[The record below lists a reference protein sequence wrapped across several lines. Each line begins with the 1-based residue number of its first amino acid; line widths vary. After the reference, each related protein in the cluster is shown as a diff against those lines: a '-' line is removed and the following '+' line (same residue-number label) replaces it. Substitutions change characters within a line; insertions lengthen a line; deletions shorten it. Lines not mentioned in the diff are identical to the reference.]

1 MSSDDRIGDGRPVS
15 PSEGD
20 PAAGVPPSGYPEIKS
35 LLTLAVAAVVVATLY
50 FAQDVLIPVT
60 LAVILSFVLS
70 PLVTMLERIGT
81 SRAPSVLLAVLM
93 AFGVL
98 ALAGTLLARQASTLA
113 TEAPQ
118 YARAIE
124 EKVRGLELYAVSR
137 LGWLASPFGI
147 ATSAPI
153 PPSTSSPAAVD
164 RSQGR
169 LTGAPPGTASR
180 PILVQIAKPEASV
193 LPVVG
198 SILAPILAPLETT
211 VIVLVIAIF
220 ILLEREDLRDRFIKL
235 AGSTDLQRTT
245 VAMNDAGARLSRY
258 FLSQLAV
265 NTAFGIIVGLGL
277 WAIGIP
283 SPALWAVL
291 AGLLRFVPYVG
302 AVLATAAP
310 LALAVAID
318 PGWRTALEVAALF
331 ILVEP
336 LTGYVVEP
344 LLYGHSTGLA
354 PIAVIVAAVF
364 WTWIWGPIG
373 LILSTPL
380 TLCFVVMGRHIKAF
394 EFMDVLLGDR
404 PPLTPADSF
413 YQRLLANDPDDALEK
428 AEALLADHS
437 LLDYYDTVVLQ
448 GLKQAAYDESRGLI
462 APAQAAEMLRSM
474 AQVFDDLDDHRDVRS
489 ASTGPSDPPA
499 RTDRVVACVAGR
511 GPFDDAVSAMLV
523 QLLARQGA
531 ATRRVRHSAVARDQ
545 IAQLDV
551 ANIAVILLSYL
562 DMTGASSH
570 LRYLIKRL
578 RQHAP
583 QATIIVGLWPGDAG
597 DDESNARLNAI
608 GADVYVKSLRE
619 AIEASLAAISSER
632 AGPLRPGVTR

>member
-1 MSSDDRIGDGRPVS
+1 MSTEDKIGDGHPAS
-15 PSEGD
+15 PSEREE
-20 PAAGVPPSGYPEIKS
+20 AASVPPAGYPEIKS

-153 PPSTSSPAAVD
+153 PPSTSSPPAVD

-169 LTGAPPGTASR
+169 LTGTPQGTASR
-180 PILVQIAKPEASV
+180 PILVQIAKTEASV

-245 VAMNDAGARLSRY
+245 VAMNDAGVRLSRY

-265 NTAFGIIVGLGL
+265 NTAFGVIVGLGL

-318 PGWRTALEVAALF
+318 PGWRTALEVAGLF

-380 TLCFVVMGRHIKAF
+380 TLCFVVLGRHVKAF

-428 AEALLADHS
+428 AEALLADLS

-474 AQVFDDLDDHRDVRS
+474 VQVFDDLDDHRDVQS
-489 ASTGPSDPPA
+489 ASTGPSPPA

-523 QLLARQGA
+523 QLLARRGL
-531 ATRRVRHSAVARDQ
+531 ATRRVRHSAVARDR

-551 ANIAVILLSYL
+551 ADIAVILLSYL

-619 AIEASLAAISSER
+619 GIEASLAAISGER
-632 AGPLRPGVTR
+632 AGPLRPGATR

>member
-1 MSSDDRIGDGRPVS
+1 MSSDDKIDDRRPVS

-20 PAAGVPPSGYPEIKS
+20 PAAIVPPSGYPEIKS
-35 LLTLAVAAVVVATLY
+35 LLTLAVSAVVVATLY

-98 ALAGTLLARQASTLA
+98 GLAGTLLARQASTLA

-153 PPSTSSPAAVD
+153 PPSTSSPVAAD
-164 RSQGR
+164 RSRDR
-169 LTGAPPGTASR
+169 LTGASASR

-318 PGWRTALEVAALF
+318 PGWRTALEVAGLF

-336 LTGYVVEP
+336 LTGYVV
-344 LLYGHSTGLA
+344 
-354 PIAVIVAAVF
+354 
-364 WTWIWGPIG
+364 
-373 LILSTPL
+373 
-380 TLCFVVMGRHIKAF
+380 
-394 EFMDVLLGDR
+394 
-404 PPLTPADSF
+404 
-413 YQRLLANDPDDALEK
+413 
-428 AEALLADHS
+428 
-437 LLDYYDTVVLQ
+437 
-448 GLKQAAYDESRGLI
+448 
-462 APAQAAEMLRSM
+462 
-474 AQVFDDLDDHRDVRS
+474 
-489 ASTGPSDPPA
+489 
-499 RTDRVVACVAGR
+499 
-511 GPFDDAVSAMLV
+511 
-523 QLLARQGA
+523 
-531 ATRRVRHSAVARDQ
+531 
-545 IAQLDV
+545 
-551 ANIAVILLSYL
+551 
-562 DMTGASSH
+562 
-570 LRYLIKRL
+570 
-578 RQHAP
+578 
-583 QATIIVGLWPGDAG
+583 
-597 DDESNARLNAI
+597 
-608 GADVYVKSLRE
+608 
-619 AIEASLAAISSER
+619 
-632 AGPLRPGVTR
+632 